1 MMGRGADGGCVA
13 EGIQKLEID
22 IYSQA
27 LKALALN
34 HPFDLD
40 DGVGA
45 GSDAA
50 GPSHPLARYS
60 GAGDGRRKHKKIQ
73 GRAQDGG
80 LSAAKVGSST
90 KSRDGKYS
98 KLWVEVEEYFRSVTA
113 EDVMALA
120 SAAKIDIFNFAEVSD
135 PCLLI
140 PPRGIY
146 GSGTQQDSTFVKQNL
161 SCSTNLQV
169 MDKNETKHCGADVK
183 EDRKHPASG
192 QAVDGCVKK
201 YIEEGGDCV
210 GADGDR
216 AVSASSKQGTN
227 SELII
232 PMVGICQNVSTS
244 VLPNRESVTGPYLT
258 EIWSMKPE
266 LNSGTPNLGMNSD
279 TNMAGV
285 YVPAHELSSCAEL
298 EGAVD
303 SNWEAISRAELLPV
317 VSSELGSCS
326 GEKPAE
332 GALYLMQEPSFGM
345 RSVTVR
351 SNQQESSSIAKISL
365 ASSTKQEPGFGVK
378 RKLLA
383 ASFRSKKRKLSDS
396 TAEVITTVISCPE
409 NGGKELCHVCYGSDS
424 ENWNQ
429 ILFCDICNVL
439 VHQECY
445 GVQKIPDDKWLC
457 SWCSYRSRSKGKISG
472 RAGNDSVNH
481 KQSNSKV
488 GDDAWPCILCPINGG
503 ALKPVARAGSE
514 MENSGCLQFAH
525 LFCFPWF
532 PETHIENTETMEPIK
547 NIEGIKE
554 ERWKLICSLC
564 KEKHGACIQCSHGMC
579 ATAFHPL
586 CARDSKLW
594 MGISSKEGSDDVG
607 LWAFCSKHSLTRVRR
622 TSLLT
627 YGTVDGLSEA
637 EGMPSGE
644 IVLSHT
650 PDEVPLE
657 QENESCRTPHAGQP
671 TCIEISSKEI
681 TNQTMSDQ
689 GDLLENC
696 KGVIPDH
703 GDLLGNCEGIKFK
716 FSEVDNAFHS
726 CCSGV
731 GLLSGKSEKMPCG
744 DRQHFK
750 TGDLEGVSSAVEC
763 SAILEMGNSEDSASL
778 PSSKSKQNTL
788 AVGVDDGFDCIENF
802 RKAVDKRQFIL
813 TDVANQMGVSSN
825 LLTSLIKGDKHS
837 IPIDLQRNINGWLCS
852 LLSSQNNTY
861 HPATEQDNFFSAK
874 AYHQDDLARDYVHA
888 GRPSKRTKNKKK
900 LLKTAGC
907 SKRECMP
914 SETESSVHGDRA
926 ENDVGMGEKCYRH
939 IECCYNEVHLGLQNV
954 KGSDQNKSF
963 MKVDDA
969 ESTDEFK
976 ARQRHNNCN
985 LILKDFHEE
994 RQQQEMQQLAVPLA
1008 TESKHNL
1015 AGFPTET
1022 EDVPAGI
1029 GDSAVEKHS
1038 NSKHASF
1045 KIQAM
1050 KVSDCMELAQF
1061 GNTEANC
1068 SNASLKG
1075 CSIKEE
1081 LDVLM
1086 ERDIAGSSLVGDQAK
1101 NCNDR
1106 IPEESSMKCGKEAPK
1121 YYVHPYIQRKILQIQ
1136 KGGLVLPKGDQRTY
1150 YSDHPEGD
1158 EVTNENCFHG
1168 MLDTKEKTDASF
1180 ISPNIEMIS
1189 KDSQWKQLSEA
1200 RDTGVLNMAPEDEL
1214 EGEILFLQNNLLEN
1228 ARANRS
1234 RSDNLILRVIMNLS
1248 EEQQALWKQ
1257 RCDAFL
1263 VNDYLNQ
1270 AREAKKQGRK
1280 ERRHKEAQA
1289 ILAAATAAAAASP
1302 RISSSRKDGIGDA
1315 VEEHSLRQ
1323 VSFPSKRSHPD
1334 EWNNVKP
1341 TFSGIFSTSQPMK
1354 VSLQKHLKGNILAG
1368 RPSSSSHT
1376 MLRAKETLSR
1386 PLVAK
1391 VPSERHFD
1399 AYPVPS
1405 SSPKEESLLCDIC
1418 RLHESTR
1425 SNKIYVCRHCRVAVH
1440 QDCYGISR
1448 NNFGGWYCQ
1457 PCEALHWQYQ
1467 GMRLPTIVSHGRN
1480 GCGVECALCGG
1491 LSGAFKRTTDD
1502 QWVHAF
1508 CAEWMLENT
1517 FRRGQL
1523 ELVEGLEILSR
1534 ERYMLPCSI
1543 CHRQGACLKC
1553 NFGHCQSSFHPL
1565 CARDS
1570 GFYMSVSTH
1579 GGRVQHKAYCE
1590 KHSPEQK
1597 LKAEARRCGGTE
1609 ELKIIK
1615 QMRVELERLRLIC
1628 ERIVRREKLKR
1639 ELLHCS
1645 HNLLASKRDC
1655 VAFSAVF
1662 HSSFLPP
1669 DVNSHV
1675 ELAPG
1680 SAITFLRGN
1689 ANEYRGRKVYG
1700 AEKHERLDEYAVE
1713 STASGQLRDI
1723 LPSQS
1728 EASHL
1733 TSTMDDILHG
1743 RINVDSSAVVG
1754 ESGRARKP
1762 LAYSA
1767 NSGAADDGDDAH
1779 KRPRKSRKHAET
1791 LQREVVMTPTEASM
1805 QNQRLPK
1812 GYAYVPVVYLAKG
1825 KTTHQDVGPQDT

>member
-1 MMGRGADGGCVA
+1 MMMGRGADGGCVA

-22 IYSQA
+22 IFTQA
-27 LKALALN
+27 LKALALSN
-34 HPFDLD
+34 PFDLD

-50 GPSHPLARYS
+50 GPSQPFARYS

-80 LSAAKVGSST
+80 LSAAKAGSST

-98 KLWVEVEEYFRSVTA
+98 KLWVEMEEYFRSVTA

-120 SAAKIDIFNFAEVSD
+120 SISEIDIANFADVSD
-135 PCLLI
+135 PCLFI

-146 GSGTQQDSTFVKQNL
+146 GSGTQQDDTPVTQNL
-161 SCSTNLQV
+161 SCATNVQV
-169 MDKNETKHCGADVK
+169 MDNNETKDCGADVK
-183 EDRKHPASG
+183 QDSKHSASG
-192 QAVDGCVKK
+192 QVIDGCVNK
-201 YIEEGGDCV
+201 YVEEVGDCV

-216 AVSASSKQGTN
+216 AVLASPKQATS
-227 SELII
+227 SELMI
-232 PMVGICQNVSTS
+232 PTVGIPKNVSTS
-244 VLPNRESVTGPYLT
+244 MLPNREQVTGPDLT
-258 EIWSMKPE
+258 EILSMKQE
-266 LNSGTPNLGMNSD
+266 LNSGPPILGMNSD

-285 YVPAHELSSCAEL
+285 SVPAHELSSCPKL

-303 SNWEAISRAELLPV
+303 PYWEAISSAELLLVASP
-317 VSSELGSCS
+317 ELESRS
-326 GEKPAE
+326 GEKPAA
-332 GALYLMQEPSFGM
+332 GALYHRQESSFGA
-345 RSVTVR
+345 RSVIVR
-351 SNQQESSSIAKISL
+351 SNQKESNSIAKLSF
-365 ASSTKQEPGFGVK
+365 ASSTKQEAGFGAK
-378 RKLLA
+378 RKFHA
-383 ASFRSKKRKLSDS
+383 ASFQCKKRKLSDS
-396 TAEVITTVISCPE
+396 TAEVITTVISSPE
-409 NGGKELCHVCYGSDS
+409 NGEEELCHVCYGSDS
-424 ENWNQ
+424 ENWNR
-429 ILFCDICNVL
+429 ILCCDSCNVL

-457 SWCSYRSRSKGKISG
+457 SWCSYRSRSKLKISG
-472 RAGNDSVNH
+472 RAGNDSVSH
-481 KQSNSKV
+481 KQSNSRV
-488 GDDAWPCILCPINGG
+488 GDDERPCILCPINGG

-514 MENSGCLQFAH
+514 RENSGCLQFAH
-525 LFCFPWF
+525 LFCCQWV
-532 PETHIENTETMEPIK
+532 PETYIENTQTMEPIK

-554 ERWKLICSLC
+554 DRWKLVCSLC

-579 ATAFHPL
+579 AIAFHPL
-586 CARDSKLW
+586 CAKDSKLW

-622 TSLLT
+622 ASLLT
-627 YGTVDGLSEA
+627 NGTVDGLSEA

-644 IVLSHT
+644 NVLSHT
-650 PDEVPLE
+650 TDEVCLE
-657 QENESCRTPHAGQP
+657 QKEELYPTASAFQP

-681 TNQTMSDQ
+681 TIQAMPDQ
-689 GDLLENC
+689 GDFLENC
-696 KGVIPDH
+696 KTVIPDH
-703 GDLLGNCEGIKFK
+703 GDLLENCEGIKFK
-716 FSEVDNAFHS
+716 SSEVDNAVHS
-726 CCSGV
+726 CHAGV
-731 GLLSGKSEKMPCG
+731 GLLSGNSEKMPCG
-744 DRQHFK
+744 DRQHAK
-750 TGDLEGVSSAVEC
+750 TVDLEAASSAVEC
-763 SAILEMGNSEDSASL
+763 SAILEMGNLDDSASL
-778 PSSKSKQNTL
+778 PLYKSKQNTL
-788 AVGVDDGFDCIENF
+788 AVEIDDDFDGIENL
-802 RKAVDKRQFIL
+802 RKALHKRQFIL
-813 TDVANQMGVSSN
+813 TDVANQMGVSSD
-825 LLTSLIKGDKHS
+825 LLTSLIKGDKHN
-837 IPIDLQRNINGWLCS
+837 IPIDLQRKINGWLCS
-852 LLSSQNNTY
+852 LLSSQINTS
-861 HPATEQDNFFSAK
+861 HPATEHDNFFSAK
-874 AYHQDDLARDYVHA
+874 AYHQDDLARDYVYT

-900 LLKTAGC
+900 LIKTAGC

-914 SETESSVHGDRA
+914 SETESFVHSDRA
-926 ENDVGMGEKCYRH
+926 ENDVGMDEKCYRH
-939 IECCYNEVHLGLQNV
+939 IECCYNEAHLGLQNV
-954 KGSDQNKSF
+954 KDSDQNKFF

-976 ARQRHNNCN
+976 ARQRQNNCN
-985 LILKDFHEE
+985 LVLKDFHEE
-994 RQQQEMQQLAVPLA
+994 RQEQEMWQQAVTLA
-1008 TESKHNL
+1008 TDSKRNL
-1015 AGFPTET
+1015 ADFPTET
-1022 EDVPAGI
+1022 EDAPARI

-1050 KVSDCMELAQF
+1050 KVSDCMELAQL
-1061 GNTEANC
+1061 GNTEADSCNV
-1068 SNASLKG
+1068 SFKG
-1075 CSIKEE
+1075 YSIKGE

-1086 ERDIAGSSLVGDQAK
+1086 KRDIAGSSLVGDRAK
-1101 NCNDR
+1101 TCNDSV
-1106 IPEESSMKCGKEAPK
+1106 PEESSMKYGKEAPK
-1121 YYVHPYIQRKILQIQ
+1121 YYVHPHIQRRLLQLQ
-1136 KGGLVLPKGDQRTY
+1136 KGLVLSKGDQRTY

-1158 EVTNENCFHG
+1158 EVTNENCFQG
-1168 MLDTKEKTDASF
+1168 MLDTKQKMDASF
-1180 ISPNIEMIS
+1180 MSPNTEMIT

-1200 RDTGVLNMAPEDEL
+1200 KNTGVLNMAPEDEL
-1214 EGEILFLQNNLLEN
+1214 EGEILFLQNSLLEN
-1228 ARANRS
+1228 ARENRS
-1234 RSDNLILRVIMNLS
+1234 RSENLILRVIMNLS
-1248 EEQQALWKQ
+1248 EEQQASWKQ

-1263 VNDYLNQ
+1263 VNDYLNR

-1280 ERRHKEAQA
+1280 ERKHKEAQA

-1302 RISSSRKDGIGDA
+1302 RISTSRKDGIGDA
-1315 VEEHSLRQ
+1315 VEEQSLRQ
-1323 VSFPSKRSHPD
+1323 VSFTSKRSHPD

-1341 TFSGIFSTSQPMK
+1341 AFSGIFSTSQPMK
-1354 VSLQKHLKGNILAG
+1354 VSLQKHLKGNFLAG
-1368 RPSSSSHT
+1368 RPSTSSHP

-1391 VPSERHFD
+1391 LPSERHFD
-1399 AYPVPS
+1399 AYQVPS

-1425 SNKIYVCRHCRVAVH
+1425 SNNIYVCRRCRVAVH

-1448 NNFGGWYCQ
+1448 NNFVGWYCQ
-1457 PCEALHWQYQ
+1457 PCEALHWQFQ
-1467 GMRLPTIVSHGRN
+1467 GMRPSSS
-1480 GCGVECALCGG
+1480 VECALCGG

-1502 QWVHAF
+1502 QWVHVF
-1508 CAEWMLENT
+1508 CAEWILENT
-1517 FRRGQL
+1517 FRRGQM
-1523 ELVEGLEILSR
+1523 ELVEGLEMLSR
-1534 ERYMLPCSI
+1534 ERYILPCSI

-1553 NFGHCQSSFHPL
+1553 NFGHCQSAFHPL

-1609 ELKIIK
+1609 QLKIIK

-1645 HNLLASKRDC
+1645 HNMLASKRDC

-1680 SAITFLRGN
+1680 SAISFLRGN
-1689 ANEYRGRKVYG
+1689 ANEYKGRKDYDT
-1700 AEKHERLDEYAVE
+1700 EKHERLDEYAVE

-1754 ESGRARKP
+1754 ESGRAKKP

-1767 NSGAADDGDDAH
+1767 ISGAADDRDDAH

-1825 KTTHQDVGPQDT
+1825 KTTHQDVGPQDP